1 MAMKKVT
8 IKELVIVKEY
18 GTIPTML
25 AINSVKK
32 R

>member
-1 MAMKKVT
+1 MKKVT

-18 GTIPTML
+18 GTIPTKF
-25 AINSVKK
+25 AISRVKK